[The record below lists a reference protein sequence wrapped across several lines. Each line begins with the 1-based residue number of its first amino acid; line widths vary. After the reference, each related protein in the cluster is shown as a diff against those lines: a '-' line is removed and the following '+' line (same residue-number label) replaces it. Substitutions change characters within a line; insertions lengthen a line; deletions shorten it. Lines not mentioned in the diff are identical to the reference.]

1 VAGRDGW
8 APDLCWPVSRGEG
21 AVKLVAEGWGQLQMD
36 HYGRVDAASA
46 NRRRQEDNVVDWNVV
61 DGTAIPHAA
70 FRRRS

>member
-1 VAGRDGW
+1 
-8 APDLCWPVSRGEG
+8 
-21 AVKLVAEGWGQLQMD
+21 MD